1 MKEKEFYHR
10 LNPTWCKGCGLFG
23 VFDALKR
30 AAAALD
36 IEPEELVIVTGIG
49 CHGRLN
55 NYFRAYGFHG
65 LHGRTM
71 PVATGIKLV
80 NPSLE
85 VVAVS
90 GDGDA
95 YSIGLGHFLHAVRKN
110 VGLTYIVV
118 DNRIYALTEGQAS
131 PTTAFG
137 MVTLSTPLGSK
148 DFPIDG
154 PSLALAAG
162 GTYIARGFSGEVS
175 HLASL
180 IERGMKHDG
189 FALIDILSPCV
200 THNKVNS
207 YDWYKKHILHV
218 EDIPGYNP
226 SNKGMAW
233 EALNSPEKIAVGL
246 IYEGDKPSF
255 EELVL
260 PDRGKP
266 IASLDLKADAQ
277 RLAKIMDGFR

>member
-1 MKEKEFYHR
+1 
-10 LNPTWCKGCGLFG
+10 
-23 VFDALKR
+23 V
-30 AAAALD
+30 ALD
-36 IEPEELVIVTGIG
+36 IEPEDLVIVTGIG

-80 NPSLE
+80 NPRLE

-95 YSIGLGHFLHAVRKN
+95 YSIGLGHFLHALRKN
-110 VGLTYIVV
+110 VGLTYIVT
-118 DNRIYALTEGQAS
+118 DNRIYALTQGQAS
-131 PTTAFG
+131 PTTDFG
-137 MVTLSTPLGSK
+137 MVTVSTPLGSK

-162 GTYIARGFSGEVS
+162 GTFIARGFSGEVA

-180 IERGMKHDG
+180 IERGMKHPG

-207 YDWYKKHILHV
+207 YDWFRKNIFHLEAAK
-218 EDIPGYNP
+218 GYDP
-226 SNKGMAW
+226 TDRAKAW
-233 EALNSPEKIAVGL
+233 EALGNPEKIAVGL
-246 IYEGDKPSF
+246 IYEEAKASF

-260 PDRGKP
+260 PDRERP
-266 IASLDLKADAQ
+266 IASLDLSVDTP
-277 RLAKIMDGFR
+277 RLAKIMDRFR

>member
-1 MKEKEFYHR
+1 MKAKEFYHR

-30 AAAALD
+30 AASALE
-36 IEPEELVIVTGIG
+36 IEPEDLVIVTGIG

-55 NYFRAYGFHG
+55 NYLRTYGFHG
-65 LHGRTM
+65 LHGRAM

-80 NPSLE
+80 NPRLQ

-95 YSIGLGHFLHAVRKN
+95 YSIGLGHFLHALRKN

-118 DNRIYALTEGQAS
+118 DNRIYALTQGQAS
-131 PTTAFG
+131 PTTDFG
-137 MVTLSTPLGSK
+137 VVTLSTPLGSK

-162 GTYIARGFSGEVS
+162 GTFIARGFSGEVAR
-175 HLASL
+175 LASL

-207 YDWYKKHILHV
+207 YDWYKKHIVHV
-218 EDIPGYNP
+218 EDVPGYSP
-226 SNKGMAW
+226 EDKAKAW
-233 EALNSPEKIAVGL
+233 EVLNSPEKIAVGL
-246 IYEGDKPSF
+246 IYEEDKPSF
-255 EELVL
+255 EGLVL
-260 PDRGKP
+260 PDREKL
-266 IASLDLKADAQ
+266 IASLDLEVDAP
-277 RLAKIMDGFR
+277 RLGKIMDSFR

>member
-1 MKEKEFYHR
+1 MKEKESYHR
-10 LNPTWCKGCGLFG
+10 LNPTWCKGCGLYG

-30 AAAALD
+30 AAAALGL
-36 IEPEELVIVTGIG
+36 EPEDLVIVTGIG

-55 NYFRAYGFHG
+55 NYFHAYGFHG

-80 NPSLE
+80 NPRLQ

-95 YSIGLGHFLHAVRKN
+95 YSIGLGHFIHALRKN
-110 VGLTYIVV
+110 VGLTYIIV

-131 PTTAFG
+131 PTTDFG

-162 GTYIARGFSGEVS
+162 GTFIARGFSGEVA

-207 YDWYKKHILHV
+207 YDWYKKHIVHV
-218 EDIPGYNP
+218 EDLPGYSP
-226 SNKGMAW
+226 RDKAKAW
-233 EALNSPEKIAVGL
+233 EVLSNPEKIAVGL
-246 IYEGDKPSF
+246 IYEEDKPSF

-260 PDRGKP
+260 ADREKP
-266 IASLDLKADAQ
+266 IASLDLKVDAPRLGKIAD
-277 RLAKIMDGFR
+277 RFR

>member
-1 MKEKEFYHR
+1 MKAKESYHR
-10 LNPTWCKGCGLFG
+10 LDPTWCKGCGLFG

-30 AAAALD
+30 AAVALD
-36 IEPEELVIVTGIG
+36 IEPEDLVIVTGIG

-65 LHGRTM
+65 LHGRAM

-80 NPSLE
+80 NPRLQ

-95 YSIGLGHFLHAVRKN
+95 YSIGLGHFLHALRKN

-131 PTTAFG
+131 PTTDFG

-148 DFPIDG
+148 DYPIDG

-162 GTYIARGFSGEVS
+162 GSFIGRGFSGEVA

-189 FALIDILSPCV
+189 FALIDVLSPCV

-207 YDWYKKHILHV
+207 YDWYKKHIVHV
-218 EDIPGYNP
+218 EDVPGFSP
-226 SNKGMAW
+226 RDKAKAW
-233 EALNSPEKIAVGL
+233 EALNNPDKIAIGL
-246 IYEGDKPSF
+246 IYEEDKPSF

-260 PDRGKP
+260 PDREKP
-266 IASLDLKADAQ
+266 IASLDLKVDAPRLGKIADT
-277 RLAKIMDGFR
+277 FR

>member
-1 MKEKEFYHR
+1 MKKKQGFQ
-10 LNPTWCKGCGLFG
+10 LTTPTWCKGCGLFG

-30 AAAALD
+30 ASAALD
-36 IEPEELVIVTGIG
+36 LDPKDLAIVTGIG

-65 LHGRTM
+65 LHGRAM
-71 PVATGIKLV
+71 PIATGIKLV
-80 NPSLE
+80 NPLLQ

-118 DNRIYALTEGQAS
+118 DNRIFALTQGQTS
-131 PTTAFG
+131 PTSDFG
-137 MVTLSTPLGSK
+137 MVTLSTPFGSK

-154 PSLALAAG
+154 PTLALAAG
-162 GTYIARGFSGEVS
+162 GTFIARGFSGEAV

-180 IERGMKHDG
+180 IERGMRHDG

-207 YDWYKKHILHV
+207 YDWYRKNIIHV
-218 EDIPGYNP
+218 EDIADYNP
-226 SNKGMAW
+226 RDKKNAW
-233 EALNSPEKIAVGL
+233 DALSRPEKIIIGL
-246 IYEGDKPSF
+246 IYEEDKPSF
-255 EELVL
+255 EELIL
-260 PDRGKP
+260 PDIKRP
-266 IASLDLKADAQ
+266 IASLGLEVDRP
-277 RLAKIMDGFR
+277 RLRRIIERFR